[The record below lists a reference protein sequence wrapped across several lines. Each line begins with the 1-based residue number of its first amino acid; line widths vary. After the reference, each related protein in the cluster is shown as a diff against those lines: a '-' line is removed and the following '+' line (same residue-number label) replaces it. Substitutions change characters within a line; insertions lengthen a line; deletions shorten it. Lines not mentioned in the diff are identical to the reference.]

1 MRQRLSFR
9 YFSAIVT
16 LLTASAC
23 AANVEDAAT
32 ADIAPDF
39 DDDQQAEAASEVA
52 VAEQRLTAADPS
64 DVFVGYMPMQTRI
77 TLYTPSGNCRVVV
90 EYGNVFAAAY
100 AKAMLPSG
108 SNCNVVT
115 VLLTGRNGNAFP
127 QAATYLLR
135 GNFNV
140 FAQATVPWSNLVGAV
155 FLMREGERDYVYD
168 LSPLRPIP

>member
-1 MRQRLSFR
+1 MRLRPSFR
-9 YFSAIVT
+9 DFFAIFALVST
-16 LLTASAC
+16 TAC
-23 AANVEDAAT
+23 AANVEDGSTAGGAA
-32 ADIAPDF
+32 AY
-39 DDDQQAEAASEVA
+39 DDEQAEATAEVA
-52 VAEQRLTAADPS
+52 VAEQRLSAVDPS
-64 DVFVGYMPMQTRI
+64 DVFIGYMPMHTRI
-77 TLYTPSGNCRVVV
+77 TLYSPGGGCRVVV

-115 VLLTGRNGNAFP
+115 VLLTGRSGNAFP

-155 FLMREGERDYVYD
+155 FLMREGERDYVWD
-168 LSPLRPIP
+168 LSPLRPVP